1 MQGRS
6 YSHRLGIRQRERTI
20 HEKTHNSE
28 LENRLFLRCDA
39 IINAHLNPIVSVM
52 QYSFNL
58 TLNHEDQTRQLAQ
71 VLATQVRT
79 GVIYLIGDLGA
90 GKTTLTRY
98 MLQGLGH
105 QGSVKSPTYTLV
117 EPYQI
122 GAQAV
127 FHFDLYRLND
137 PYELE
142 LMGIRDYLETP
153 NALFLFEWP
162 SKGGDEI
169 PAADVVLDLQK
180 SEDELTR
187 MVSIY
192 TNSAELYQALEAQY
206 SHDA

>member
-1 MQGRS
+1 M
-6 YSHRLGIRQRERTI
+6 H
-20 HEKTHNSE
+20 
-28 LENRLFLRCDA
+28 
-39 IINAHLNPIVSVM
+39 
-52 QYSFNL
+52 YSFKL
-58 TLNHEDQTRQLAQ
+58 ALNNEDDTQNLAQ
-71 VLATQVRT
+71 VLAQHFTA

-98 MLQGLGH
+98 FLQSLGH
-105 QGSVKSPTYTLV
+105 QGAVKSPTYTLV
-117 EPYQI
+117 EPYNI
-122 GAQAV
+122 HGKDI

-169 PAADVVLDLQK
+169 PEPDLIINIEK

-187 MVSIY
+187 
-192 TNSAELYQALEAQY
+192 SATLSFSSEALQQALASQFNN
-206 SHDA
+206 A

>member
-1 MQGRS
+1 MAWAFCES
-6 YSHRLGIRQRERTI
+6 S
-20 HEKTHNSE
+20 
-28 LENRLFLRCDA
+28 A
-39 IINAHLNPIVSVM
+39 IIIVLLSLVVSIM

-58 TLNHEDQTRQLAQ
+58 TLNNEQDTQNLAQ
-71 VLATQVRT
+71 ILAQHFTT
-79 GVIYLIGDLGA
+79 GVVYLIGDLGA
-90 GKTTLTRY
+90 GKTTLTRHY
-98 MLQGLGH
+98 LQYLGH

-122 GAQAV
+122 QGRDI

-162 SKGGDEI
+162 SKGGSEI
-169 PAADVVLDLQK
+169 PEADLIIEILK

-187 MVSIY
+187 TATLTSS
-192 TNSAELYQALEAQY
+192 NSVLQKALEQQFP
-206 SHDA
+206 HVE

>member
-1 MQGRS
+1 M
-6 YSHRLGIRQRERTI
+6 L
-20 HEKTHNSE
+20 
-28 LENRLFLRCDA
+28 
-39 IINAHLNPIVSVM
+39 
-52 QYSFNL
+52 YSFKL
-58 TLNHEDQTRQLAQ
+58 ALNNEDDTQNLAQ
-71 VLATQVRT
+71 VLAQHFST

-98 MLQGLGH
+98 FLQILGH
-105 QGSVKSPTYTLV
+105 QGAVKSPTYTLV
-117 EPYQI
+117 EPYNIQGKDI
-122 GAQAV
+122 

-169 PAADVVLDLQK
+169 PQPDLIVNIEK

-187 MVSIY
+187 TASLSFS
-192 TNSAELYQALEAQY
+192 SAALNQALASQFNN
-206 SHDA
+206 A

>member
-1 MQGRS
+1 MKFITHSPEETR
-6 YSHRLGIRQRERTI
+6 RLGEALA
-20 HEKTHNSE
+20 K
-28 LENRLFLRCDA
+28 
-39 IINAHLNPIVSVM
+39 V
-52 QYSFNL
+52 L
-58 TLNHEDQTRQLAQ
+58 TPGT
-71 VLATQVRT
+71 
-79 GVIYLIGDLGA
+79 VIAYRGDLGA

-98 MLQGLGH
+98 YLQQLGH
-105 QGSVKSPTYTLV
+105 TGSVKSPTYTLV

-122 GAQAV
+122 NDQDI

-169 PAADVVLDLQK
+169 PQADLIIEILK

-187 MVSIY
+187 TASLISS
-192 TNSAELYQALEAQY
+192 NLALQQALERQF
-206 SHDA
+206 SHVE